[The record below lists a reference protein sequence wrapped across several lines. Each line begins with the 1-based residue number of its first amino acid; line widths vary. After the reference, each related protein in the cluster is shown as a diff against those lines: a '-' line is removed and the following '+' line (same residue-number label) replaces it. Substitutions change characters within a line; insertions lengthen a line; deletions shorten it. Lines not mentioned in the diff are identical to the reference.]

1 MEAAAAGSSFRN
13 PWMSISNRSYES
25 HCNFSIPSFF
35 RTKVAR
41 GNIAAKSRARG
52 MFSAACGGRVGAN
65 ATAAAFGGYSGED
78 DEQFVDW
85 FRQAWP
91 YICGHR
97 GSTFVVVISSEVVDS
112 PHLDGILKDISLLHG
127 LGIRFVIVPGTNVLV
142 DKLLKEKETEARY
155 AGPYR
160 ITDPVSLDAAME
172 AAGRVRHDI
181 EAKLSPGPPILNL
194 RRHGDNGRWHGLGV
208 CVSSGNFLA
217 AKVSILYL
225 FSSNFFFFA

>member
-1 MEAAAAGSSFRN
+1 MEAMAVGSFFRV
-13 PWMSISNRSYES
+13 PWMSIPNRRSEF
-25 HCNFSIPSFF
+25 HCDFSISSFL
-35 RTKVAR
+35 RAKMAR
-41 GNIAAKSRARG
+41 GGIAFKRRTSVV
-52 MFSAACGGRVGAN
+52 ACNGRVGGGN
-65 ATAAAFGGYSGED
+65 AASVDFGGYPGED
-78 DEQFVDW
+78 DKQFVDW

-91 YICGHR
+91 YICSHR

-112 PHLDGILKDISLLHG
+112 PHLDGILKDISLLHE
-127 LGIRFVIVPGTNVLV
+127 LGIRFVLVPGTSVQV

-194 RRHGDNGRWHGLGV
+194 RRHGDNSRWRGNRV

-217 AKVSILYL
+217 AKVSI
-225 FSSNFFFFA
+225 FTVFFFLLD